1 MMRKT
6 GLVACVVVL
15 LLLAVIGGYFLLA
28 RGTGAGTQKVHK
40 VGILCG
46 LDYIADA
53 VNGFKAGMTDLGY
66 VEGKNVVYDLQRTN
80 FDMAEYRRILKGFV
94 DDKVDLIF
102 VFPTE
107 ASMEAKAI
115 TQDTS
120 IPVVFTIANIENTGL
135 VASVREPGGN
145 VTGVRYPGPDIAV
158 RRFEI
163 MCELAPQAKRMLIP
177 YQRGYPIVV
186 SQLKALREAAAGAG
200 VTLVEAPADG
210 AADLEAA
217 LQARTASGDI
227 GIDAILFMA
236 EPLAVTPDAFAV
248 MGKFAAEHKIPIGG
262 ALMAV
267 GGYES
272 VFGVNTDISECGKQ
286 AAPLADRIL
295 KGTPVGTVPV
305 VSAESYFEL
314 NYRAALELGLTVSE
328 GMVSRADKVIR

>member
-1 MMRKT
+1 MANRTK
-6 GLVACVVVL
+6 LVVAVSALLVL
-15 LLLAVIGGYFLLA
+15 AAGGYALLAA
-28 RGTGAGTQKVHK
+28 GADTRVKK
-40 VGILCG
+40 AYRVGILCG
-46 LDYIADA
+46 LDYVADA
-53 VNGFKAGMTDLGY
+53 VDGFKTGMTDLGY
-66 VEGKNVVYDLQRTN
+66 VEDKNVTYDLQETN
-80 FDMAEYRRILKGFV
+80 FDMAAYRSILSKFV

-115 TQDTS
+115 TQGTG
-120 IPVVFTIANIENTGL
+120 IPVVFTFANIEDTGL

-186 SQLKALREAAAGAG
+186 SQLKALHEAVAGTG

-210 AADLEAA
+210 AAELEAD
-217 LQARTASGDI
+217 LQARATSDDI
-227 GIDAILFMA
+227 GVDAILFLA

-262 ALMAV
+262 ALMAA

-272 VFGVNTDISECGKQ
+272 VFGVNTNIFECGKQ

-295 KGTPVGTVPV
+295 KGTPAGTVPV
-305 VSAESYFEL
+305 VSAESYFDL
-314 NYRAALELGLTVSE
+314 NYRAALELGLAVSE
-328 GMVSRADKVIR
+328 GMLSRADRVVR